1 VVILIAGASHTG
13 KTALSQRILEK
24 YGFPYLCIDH
34 LKMGL
39 IRSKMNDLTPED
51 DDKLTEYLWPIIREI
66 IKTVIENKQNL
77 VVEGAYI
84 PFDWKDDF
92 SLDYL
97 NAIKYCCL
105 VLSEG
110 YIEENFDVIRNN
122 ACVIERRIDDSYCTK
137 ENLLEENRYN
147 LEMCKKCECDYIL
160 IEKDYLSMMDDALN
174 KILS

>member
-1 VVILIAGASHTG
+1 MVILIAGASHTG

-39 IRSKMNDLTPED
+39 IRSRMIDLTPED

-66 IKTVIENKQNL
+66 INTAIENKQNL
-77 VVEGAYI
+77 VIEGAYI

-92 SLDYL
+92 SSDYL
-97 NAIKYCCL
+97 NEIKYRCL

-110 YIEENFDVIRNN
+110 YIEENFDDIRNN
-122 ACVIERRIDDSYCTK
+122 ACVIERRIDDSNCTK
-137 ENLLEENRYN
+137 ENMLKENRYN
-147 LEMCKKCECDYIL
+147 LEMCKKYECDYIL
-160 IEKDYLSMMDDALN
+160 IEKDYLSMVDDALN
-174 KILS
+174 KIL